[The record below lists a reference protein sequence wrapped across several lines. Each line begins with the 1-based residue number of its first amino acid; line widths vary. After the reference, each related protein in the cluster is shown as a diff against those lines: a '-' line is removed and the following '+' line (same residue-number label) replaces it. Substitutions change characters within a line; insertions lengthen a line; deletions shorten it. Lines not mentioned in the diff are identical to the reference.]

1 MRLLASVCWQPF
13 VCPFSHVPFV
23 MVNIYCGYARS
34 IAKEGHNR
42 FKRLDFRCN
51 SSCTAQGQVQCHHA
65 LPSLRNSRH
74 LCNRQFSIDV
84 FLNHFCIH
92 VIIYALMT
100 SFFLQWLSQLP
111 LHTQHQ
117 SKRAQL
123 VYDDALP
130 PIFSGEHRVN
140 TKTYTTHNT
149 HNLLLRWVVVHSLR
163 TSTSL
168 RFAAMFYCV
177 NFSQEFS
184 RKNVYTTT
192 ISLCKRCIPR
202 FFALSVTVVNH
213 SVWQGLV

>member
-13 VCPFSHVPFV
+13 VCPFSHVPFI
-23 MVNIYCGYARS
+23 MVKMYFGYARS
-34 IAKEGHNR
+34 IAKEGHYR

-65 LPSLRNSRH
+65 FPSLRNSRH

-84 FLNHFCIH
+84 FLKHFCIH
-92 VIIYALMT
+92 VFYAVMT
-100 SFFLQWLSQLP
+100 FFFPQWLSQLP
-111 LHTQHQ
+111 LHTQHR

-149 HNLLLRWVVVHSLR
+149 HHR
-163 TSTSL
+163 
-168 RFAAMFYCV
+168 
-177 NFSQEFS
+177 QEATFDG
-184 RKNVYTTT
+184 
-192 ISLCKRCIPR
+192 P
-202 FFALSVTVVNH
+202 FFANRAFSEYVCMR
-213 SVWQGLV
+213 SES